1 MSCVLYTSVQGT
13 HNRTLITLTSIH
25 VLWKGRGGG
34 RGGGIGERREEGKES
49 EEEERNDGGE
59 ITITTVLA
67 TSGFQ

>member
-25 VLWKGRGGG
+25 VLWKGRGEG
-34 RGGGIGERREEGKES
+34 RGDRKEEKES
-49 EEEERNDGGE
+49 GEEERNDGGE

-67 TSGFQ
+67 ISGFQ